1 MKITLEVLK
10 ELVAANTPVKP
21 IIKLVWID
29 YGAGWQEKTLVAP
42 ETNDHMSYQML
53 CPRDIDK
60 IKNGT
65 FTIEDAQEFINK
77 INEKEKKYEN

>member
-10 ELVAANTPVKP
+10 ELVAANTSIKP
-21 IIKLVWID
+21 TIKLIWID
-29 YGAGWQEKTLVAP
+29 YGAGWQDRTLVAP

-53 CPRDIDK
+53 SPRDINK

-65 FTIEDAQEFINK
+65 FTIDDAQELIDKINK
-77 INEKEKKYEN
+77 RGW

>member
-10 ELVAANTPVKP
+10 ELVAANTSIKP
-21 IIKLVWID
+21 TIKLIWID
-29 YGAGWQEKTLVAP
+29 YGAGWQDRTLVAP

-53 CPRDIDK
+53 CPRDINK

-65 FTIEDAQEFINK
+65 FTIDDAQELIDKINK
-77 INEKEKKYEN
+77 RGW

>member
-1 MKITLEVLK
+1 MKVNLKALK
-10 ELVAANTPVKP
+10 ELVEMNSPVKP
-21 IIKLVWID
+21 MIKDIWID
-29 YGAGWQEKTLVAP
+29 YGAGWQDRTLIAP

-53 CPRDIDK
+53 CPRDINK

-65 FTIEDAQEFINK
+65 FTIDDAQEFINK